1 VGQGNDGGA
10 KGSSTYYPGGGGG
23 AGAAGTGG
31 GTGRGHGGDG
41 IANDILGTSYYW
53 AGGGG
58 GSGYTG
64 GPGNGG
70 KGGGGGGGQG
80 VGGNGGT
87 GGILDGSSGQKAGSS
102 TDNDAP
108 GGDGAHGT
116 GGGGGGGGWTDGKGG
131 NGGSGIVIVKG
142 IVGEQT
148 INRLVEIEHVSYD
161 TTSYTHVINFKKTGT
176 GGDHI
181 RYKIDNGSYTDTA
194 SGVYTLSTILSSSQR
209 TGSGIK
215 YTAYL
220 ADSSNNQLGTKKTFS
235 YNPLTPIRGGVS
247 QRIIKLTIDL
257 AKTTIQIKPNADIED
272 MNNGTLYIGGINKG
286 FSNNGAGWNTRNV
299 QVYYYI
305 TTASNFFGAKWGW
318 QTSKDGS
325 GNKASPHWE
334 RSNDGGITWTNATIS
349 SGGIGFSFNSNRQ
362 RYGNAG
368 STFTLDISD
377 DSYEYRLRDS

>member
-41 IANDILGTSYYW
+41 VFDDITGTGYYW

-80 VGGNGGT
+80 VGGTGGT
-87 GGILDGSSGQKAGSS
+87 GGILDGSSGVKSAS
-102 TDNDAP
+102 TADNDAP

-161 TTSYTHVINFKKTGT
+161 TTSYAHVINFKKTGT
-176 GGDHI
+176 GDHI
-181 RYKIDNGSYTDTA
+181 RYKIDNGSYADTA
-194 SGVYTLSTILSSSQR
+194 SGVYTLSTTLSSGQR

-247 QRIIKLTIDL
+247 QRIIKITADFARSTAYL
-257 AKTTIQIKPNADIED
+257 KPNADLED
-272 MNNGTLYIGGINKG
+272 INNGTLYPGGLRKD
-286 FSNNGAGWNTRNV
+286 FNNFGAGWDVRKVNV
-299 QVYYYI
+299 FYYN
-305 TTASNFFGAKWGW
+305 TTATSFTNGISNLGW
-318 QTSKDGS
+318 RTNKDGS
-325 GNKASPHWE
+325 GNRATAHWE
-334 RSNDGGITWTNATIS
+334 RSNDGGITWTNAIIS
-349 SGGIGFSFNSNRQ
+349 SGSISLQWNGGSQ
-362 RYGNAG
+362 RYQSG
-368 STFTLDISD
+368 SVTLDISD